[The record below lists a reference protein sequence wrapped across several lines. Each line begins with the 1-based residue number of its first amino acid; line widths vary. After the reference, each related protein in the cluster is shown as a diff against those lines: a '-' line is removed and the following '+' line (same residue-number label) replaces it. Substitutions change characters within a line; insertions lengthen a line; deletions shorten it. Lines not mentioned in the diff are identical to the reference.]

1 MSEAQAQPAK
11 RRGRPKGTERHQL
24 AQTIHKAIVN
34 NPGISA
40 PQLAE
45 SVGVARTTATAYL
58 AKWGKNQADIDV
70 FVQNRNAIVKSKQ
83 EEILRALTPD
93 KMEKASAKD
102 LAVSYGILLD
112 KDRLESGESGN
123 TVNNW
128 LMIVQ
133 QSQIPVTNRE
143 QHVNSDPITVDITN
157 T

>member
-1 MSEAQAQPAK
+1 M
-11 RRGRPKGTERHQL
+11 
-24 AQTIHKAIVN
+24 
-34 NPGISA
+34 
-40 PQLAE
+40 
-45 SVGVARTTATAYL
+45 
-58 AKWGKNQADIDV
+58 

-133 QSQIPVTNRE
+133 QSQIPVTDTRN
-143 QHVNSDPITVDITN
+143 
-157 T
+157 

>member
-1 MSEAQAQPAK
+1 M
-11 RRGRPKGTERHQL
+11 
-24 AQTIHKAIVN
+24 
-34 NPGISA
+34 
-40 PQLAE
+40 
-45 SVGVARTTATAYL
+45 
-58 AKWGKNQADIDV
+58 